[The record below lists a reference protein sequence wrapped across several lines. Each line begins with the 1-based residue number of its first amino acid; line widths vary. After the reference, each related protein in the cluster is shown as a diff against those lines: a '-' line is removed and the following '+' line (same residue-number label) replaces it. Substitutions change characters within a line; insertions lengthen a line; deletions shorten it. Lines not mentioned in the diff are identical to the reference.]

1 MDRPR
6 LDNHAGMVHARRMD
20 SGYLFRETFRIAR
33 QALAANRMRS
43 LLALLGIVIGV
54 ATVIAMSSLINGF
67 QRSFEKGIQSFGS
80 NTIYV
85 RTFRPGQAFANG
97 IPDSLRKRHAFTMDD
112 ASAIRDLSP
121 DVAAVSPI
129 KIAAADIRLSY
140 RDRRTKTTLTFG
152 SNDGFMRT
160 RGFEISSGRYFTAE
174 EVDHRANVVVL
185 GKDTRETLFQD
196 AAAVGHT
203 VHLNDVPFT
212 VIGVFEAK
220 GRFLGNNFDEVAC
233 IPWTVADKY
242 WEAGAH
248 APPWMTRK
256 GEVFLDAVPVNEGRI
271 EQAMRE
277 IRSVLRVRRHLPANR
292 ADDFEVFSEDAFL
305 TLYQTVTGGIVA
317 LMMLI
322 SSIALVVGGIGVMN
336 IMLVAVTERTREIG
350 VRKALGAPRRAI
362 LLQFLFEAVMLTA
375 VGGVVGILLGSGV
388 AVLVRSVSGLP
399 TFVSTGAVV
408 AGVAV
413 SAITGIFCGLYPAM
427 RASKLDPVE
436 ALRYE

>member
-1 MDRPR
+1 MD
-6 LDNHAGMVHARRMD
+6 AGF
-20 SGYLFRETFRIAR
+20 LLRETFRIAR
-33 QALAANRMRS
+33 GALAANRMRS

-67 QRSFEKGIQSFGS
+67 QRSFQNGIQSFGS

-85 RTFRPGQAFANG
+85 RTFRPGAAFANG
-97 IPDSLRKRHAFTMDD
+97 IPDSLRKRHAFSMDD
-112 ASAIRDLSP
+112 AAAIRQLAP
-121 DVAAVSPI
+121 AVDAISPI
-129 KIAAADIRLSY
+129 KIAAADIHLRY

-160 RGFEISSGRYFTAE
+160 RGFEISSGRFFTAE

-185 GKDTRETLFQD
+185 GRDTREALFQD
-196 AAAVGHT
+196 AGAVGRT

-242 WEAGAH
+242 WEAGPH
-248 APPWMTRK
+248 APPWMTKR
-256 GEVFLDAVPVNEGRI
+256 GEVFLDAVPVDEARI
-271 EQAMRE
+271 EEAMRE
-277 IRSVLRVRRHLPANR
+277 IRAVLRVRRQVPSNR
-292 ADDFEVFSEDAFL
+292 PDDFEVFSEDAFL
-305 TLYQTVTGGIVA
+305 TIYNTVTGGIVA

-322 SSIALVVGGIGVMN
+322 SSIALVVGGIGIMN

-362 LLQFLFEAVMLTA
+362 LLQFLMEAVMLT
-375 VGGVVGILLGSGV
+375 VLGGAAGIVLGSGV
-388 AVLVRSVSGLP
+388 AALVRAASGLP
-399 TFVSTGAVV
+399 TFVSPGSVV
-408 AGVAV
+408 AGLVV
-413 SAITGIFCGLYPAM
+413 STGVGIFCGLYPAM
-427 RASKLDPVE
+427 RASRLDPVE